1 MNRFILLLLL
11 LSFAVSSIAQKKKD
25 DRVLVC
31 EENVPVPAGAKYI
44 GKIRVM
50 NEPLELQRSEQLMMK
65 NAIDKVLHKGGN
77 VLKVTNYEIPDING
91 DVEYRIWGDV
101 YKVDDINK
109 AAVSMAVTPPDT
121 ISRLLL
127 CSTAKYALIFIYRP
141 MRESPGE
148 DFLLMNGKPIYDPVA
163 RYFDTVKVE
172 KEGLVELSTGSHKD
186 TLTIQ
191 FGKAYF
197 ICYWPEY
204 KWAKIVRN
212 PYKGYKEFKCIAD
225 KVGPIKGKRK
235 PWPKQYEDY

>member
-44 GKIRVM
+44 GTIRVM

-65 NAIDKVLHKGGN
+65 NAIEKVLRKGGN
-77 VLKVTNYEIPDING
+77 VLKVTDYEIPDING

-101 YKVDDINK
+101 YKVDDIDK
-109 AAVSMAVTPPDT
+109 AAASMAVTPPDT
-121 ISRLLL
+121 ISRHLL
-127 CSTAKYALIFIYRP
+127 SNTAKYALIFIYRP

-148 DFLLMNGKPIYDPVA
+148 DYIRMNGNIIYDPVS

-172 KEGLVELSTGSHKD
+172 QEGLAKLSTGSYTD
-186 TLTIQ
+186 TITIQ

-197 ICYWPEY
+197 VCYWPEY
-204 KWAKIVRN
+204 RTAKIVRN
-212 PYKGYKEFKCIAD
+212 PYKGYKEFKCIAE
-225 KVGPIKGKRK
+225 KVGPIKGRRK